1 MKRILLIVAGIVGF
15 LVVAAMVVPFLVP
28 RDVYKTQIEKA
39 ATDALK
45 RDVKLAGDVKISV
58 FPRISASIGGVTVAN
73 PAGFDRPNMIEAGEL
88 RGSVKWLPLLSR
100 RVDVQ
105 EISFVDA
112 NVDLHRMADGTANWE
127 FGTQASDESETAG
140 SSGGFDA
147 GIEAARLKNAKLTFR
162 DDVAGSAYEVQELD
176 LQASLQ
182 ALDKPLKAKASGLF
196 QGERFD
202 VDLQFD
208 SPDALTT
215 GTQAAVTFAL
225 DSTLGKASYGGNVT
239 LGDAPALSGSFSA
252 SSNALAKLAA
262 FAGVALPMDLSRL
275 GKIDT
280 KGNVSGPFSALN
292 IDVVSFSQSSDMA
305 KTDFTGQI
313 MLADAP
319 TITGNVAV
327 SAPSIADLATFSGVK
342 MPLNLAPL
350 GAVSAI
356 ASLSGALTEPAIRFE
371 TLAIKGSQI
380 DASYI
385 GGLTLGEKLVLDGR
399 ISAVLPQAGDLATQM
414 GLDLPARNALE
425 RVELKGAI
433 KGPADALNLS
443 DLDVKHSGALLNA
456 TYTGAVG
463 LAGDGRI
470 NGQVA
475 ASSNELRALLKAADV
490 EMAPGDTL
498 KTFNVNSAIAG
509 SFKKLSLTNLTLVLD
524 DITGKGT
531 AGIDLTGDRPKITG
545 NLDMGPL
552 DLSPFLGESD
562 QAAKPKQASTG
573 WSKEPLDLAGL
584 KAVDADVKITT
595 SALTFGNVKLTDA
608 ALATNLNQG
617 VLTADLSRFKA
628 FGGDWNGQLGV
639 NAKGAT
645 PAVDFTM
652 NGSGVGM
659 SSLLGTLAGF
669 DKLSGTG
676 GFQVTGVATGNSI
689 NDIMNAL
696 DGKVTTNLVDGELKG
711 LNVSQLVRSA
721 QSLQQALTT
730 GSLKSLD
737 FSSALSPSASTDFSS
752 FDTVLTINDG
762 VANVDLMKLINPV
775 LGIDGSGQINLGG
788 QALDLRLATSI
799 DKSGQGSGSVV
810 QLNGIPVPVRISG
823 SWSKLKV
830 SPDTSGIQSA
840 LKAELGNKLK
850 DQLSDKI
857 GGDAGAILGNVLG
870 VPTTTAPAPSTPTPT
885 EGSAPAT
892 VEPETKAPVTLE
904 GAAEQAAKDALG
916 DLFKKKKKTEV
927 PVPAEPEP
935 APPE

>member
-45 RDVKLAGDVKISV
+45 RDVKLTGDVKISV

-127 FGTQASDESETAG
+127 FGTQASDEPETGG

-147 GIEAARLKNAKLTFR
+147 GIEAARLKNANLTFR
-162 DDVAGSAYEVQELD
+162 DDVAGSAYEVKELD

-202 VDLQFD
+202 VDLQLD

-252 SSNALAKLAA
+252 SSNALAKFAA

-292 IDVVSFSQSSDMA
+292 IDVVSFSQSSEMG

-350 GAVSAI
+350 GGVSAK
-356 ASLSGALTEPAIRFE
+356 ASLSGTLTEPAIRFE
-371 TLAIKGSQI
+371 TLAINGSQI

-470 NGQVA
+470 NGEVA
-475 ASSNELRALLKAADV
+475 ASSNELRALLKAADIQ
-490 EMAPGDTL
+490 MAPGETL
-498 KTFNVNSAIAG
+498 KTFNVSSAIAG
-509 SFKKLSLTNLTLVLD
+509 SFKKLSLTNLTLMLD

-545 NLDMGPL
+545 NLEMGPL
-552 DLSPFLGESD
+552 DLSSFLGESV
-562 QAAKPKQASTG
+562 QAAKPKQASTD

-584 KAVDADVKITT
+584 KALDADVKITT
-595 SALTFGNVKLTDA
+595 STLTFGNVKLTDA
-608 ALATNLNQG
+608 ALATKLNQG
-617 VLTADLSRFKA
+617 VLAADLSRFKA

-639 NAKGAT
+639 NAQGAT

-676 GFQVTGVATGNSI
+676 GFQVTGEATGNSI

-730 GSLKSLD
+730 GSLQNLD

-870 VPTTTAPAPSTPTPT
+870 VPTTTAPAPSTPTQT

-904 GAAEQAAKDALG
+904 GMAEQAAKDALG

-927 PVPAEPEP
+927 PVPSEPEP

>member
-45 RDVKLAGDVKISV
+45 RDVKLTGDVKISV

-127 FGTQASDESETAG
+127 FGTQASDEPETGG

-147 GIEAARLKNAKLTFR
+147 GIEAARLKNANLTFR
-162 DDVAGSAYEVQELD
+162 DDVAGSAYEVKELD

-202 VDLQFD
+202 VDLQLD

-252 SSNALAKLAA
+252 SSNALAKFAA

-292 IDVVSFSQSSDMA
+292 IDVVSFSQSSEMA

-350 GAVSAI
+350 GGVSAK
-356 ASLSGALTEPAIRFE
+356 ASLSGTLTEPAIRFE
-371 TLAIKGSQI
+371 TLAINGSQI

-470 NGQVA
+470 NGEVA
-475 ASSNELRALLKAADV
+475 ASSNELRALLKAADIQ
-490 EMAPGDTL
+490 MAPGETL
-498 KTFNVNSAIAG
+498 KTFNVSSAIAG
-509 SFKKLSLTNLTLVLD
+509 SFKKLSLTNLTLMLD

-545 NLDMGPL
+545 NLEMGPL
-552 DLSPFLGESD
+552 DLSSFLGESV
-562 QAAKPKQASTG
+562 QAAKPKQASTD
-573 WSKEPLDLAGL
+573 WSKEPLDLSGL
-584 KAVDADVKITT
+584 KALDADVKITT
-595 SALTFGNVKLTDA
+595 STLTFGNVKLTDA
-608 ALATNLNQG
+608 ALATKLNQG
-617 VLTADLSRFKA
+617 VLAADLSRFKA

-639 NAKGAT
+639 NAQGAT

-676 GFQVTGVATGNSI
+676 GFQVTGEATGNSI

-730 GSLKSLD
+730 GSLQNLD

-870 VPTTTAPAPSTPTPT
+870 VPTTTAPAPSTPTQT

-904 GAAEQAAKDALG
+904 GMAEQAAKDALG

-927 PVPAEPEP
+927 PVPSEPEP

>member
-45 RDVKLAGDVKISV
+45 RDVKLTGDVKISV

-127 FGTQASDESETAG
+127 FGTQASDEPETGG

-147 GIEAARLKNAKLTFR
+147 GIEAARLKNANLTFR
-162 DDVAGSAYEVQELD
+162 DDVAGSAYEVKELD

-202 VDLQFD
+202 VDLQLD

-252 SSNALAKLAA
+252 SSNALAKFAA

-292 IDVVSFSQSSDMA
+292 IDVVSFSQSSEMA

-350 GAVSAI
+350 GGVSAK
-356 ASLSGALTEPAIRFE
+356 ASLSGTLTEPAIRFE
-371 TLAIKGSQI
+371 TLAINGSQI

-425 RVELKGAI
+425 RVEMKGAI

-470 NGQVA
+470 NGEVA
-475 ASSNELRALLKAADV
+475 ASSNELRALLKAADIQ
-490 EMAPGDTL
+490 MAPGETL
-498 KTFNVNSAIAG
+498 KTFNVSSAIAG
-509 SFKKLSLTNLTLVLD
+509 SFKKLSLTNLTLMLD

-545 NLDMGPL
+545 NLEMGPL
-552 DLSPFLGESD
+552 DLSSFLGESV
-562 QAAKPKQASTG
+562 QAAKPKQASTD
-573 WSKEPLDLAGL
+573 WSKEPLDLSGL
-584 KAVDADVKITT
+584 KALDADVKITT
-595 SALTFGNVKLTDA
+595 STLTFGNVKLTDA
-608 ALATNLNQG
+608 ALATKLNQG
-617 VLTADLSRFKA
+617 VLAADLSRFKA

-639 NAKGAT
+639 NAQGAT

-676 GFQVTGVATGNSI
+676 GFQVTGEATGNSI

-730 GSLKSLD
+730 GSLQNLD

-870 VPTTTAPAPSTPTPT
+870 VPTTTAPAPSTPTQT

-904 GAAEQAAKDALG
+904 GMAEQAAKDALG

-927 PVPAEPEP
+927 PVPSEPEP

>member
-45 RDVKLAGDVKISV
+45 RDVKLTGDVKISV

-127 FGTQASDESETAG
+127 FGTQASDEPETGG

-147 GIEAARLKNAKLTFR
+147 GIEAARLKNANLTFR
-162 DDVAGSAYEVQELD
+162 DDVAGSAYEVKELD

-202 VDLQFD
+202 VDLQLD

-252 SSNALAKLAA
+252 SSNALAKFAV

-292 IDVVSFSQSSDMA
+292 IDVVSFSQSSEMA

-327 SAPSIADLATFSGVK
+327 SATSIADLATFSGVK

-350 GAVSAI
+350 GGVSAK
-356 ASLSGALTEPAIRFE
+356 ASLSGTLTEPAIRFE
-371 TLAIKGSQI
+371 TLAINGSQI

-470 NGQVA
+470 NGEVA
-475 ASSNELRALLKAADV
+475 ASSNELRALLKAADIQ
-490 EMAPGDTL
+490 MAPGETL
-498 KTFNVNSAIAG
+498 KTFNVSSAIAG
-509 SFKKLSLTNLTLVLD
+509 SFKKLSLTNLTLMLD

-531 AGIDLTGDRPKITG
+531 AGINLTGDRPKITG
-545 NLDMGPL
+545 NLEMGPL
-552 DLSPFLGESD
+552 DLSSFLGESV
-562 QAAKPKQASTG
+562 QAAKPKQASTD
-573 WSKEPLDLAGL
+573 WSKEPLDLSGL
-584 KAVDADVKITT
+584 KALDADVKITT
-595 SALTFGNVKLTDA
+595 STLTFGNVKLTDA
-608 ALATNLNQG
+608 ALATKLNQG
-617 VLTADLSRFKA
+617 VLAADLSRFKA

-639 NAKGAT
+639 NAQGAT

-676 GFQVTGVATGNSI
+676 GFQVTGEATGNSI

-730 GSLKSLD
+730 GSLQNLD

-870 VPTTTAPAPSTPTPT
+870 VPTTTAPAPSTPTQT

-904 GAAEQAAKDALG
+904 GMAEQAAKDALG

-927 PVPAEPEP
+927 PVPSEPEP